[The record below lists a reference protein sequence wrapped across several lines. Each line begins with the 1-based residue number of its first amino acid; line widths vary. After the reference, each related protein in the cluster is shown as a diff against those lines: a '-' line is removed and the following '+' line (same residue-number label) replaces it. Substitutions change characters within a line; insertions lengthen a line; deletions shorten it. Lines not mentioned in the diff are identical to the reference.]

1 MSGYKRQIASGAI
14 LALVLAGVLGFG
26 VLTYLPAQP
35 PASSTATTTSESS
48 VTTLTSTSTV
58 PVTSTTS
65 TATTYTSATSTT
77 TVTSATVTS
86 TVTSTSTSTVG
97 TVTYT
102 NQTVPLDSR
111 LAVTP
116 LGNLSSSTNATAI
129 AGELASG
136 LGELPIQLVSKH
148 LDTCFFTCDQ
158 SIYSFSTAKDSNITV
173 FFVGSSFY
181 LLLYEVQNYSGYL
194 DAWNNQTT
202 WSPPTVGEDLAVS
215 NLMLRAYGLD
225 LSRVGLDASS
235 TGPGWAT
242 WSQEYQ
248 GLPIANSSQIT
259 FNVYQPTSLIFRLEI
274 IAYSGWNVIPPN
286 FPMNVSATEAL
297 ASAQAYATNTIHI
310 GNITSA
316 TIAFQI
322 IQGHMYYAATISS
335 QSQAFILYVNPAT
348 GEVGF
353 PTT

>member
-14 LALVLAGVLGFG
+14 LALVLAAVLGFG

-35 PASSTATTTSESS
+35 PTSSTTITTSESS
-48 VTTLTSTSTV
+48 VTTVTSTSTV

-65 TATTYTSATSTT
+65 TTTMYTSASTT
-77 TVTSATVTS
+77 ATITSS
-86 TVTSTSTSTVG
+86 STSTVQ

-116 LGNLSSSTNATAI
+116 LGNLSSSTNATTIAI
-129 AGELASG
+129 DLASG
-136 LGELPIQLVSKH
+136 LGELPIQLVSEH
-148 LDTCFFTCDQ
+148 LSTCFFTCDQ

-173 FFVGSSFY
+173 FLVGGSFY
-181 LLLYEVQNYSGYL
+181 LLLYQVQNYSTYL
-194 DAWNNQTT
+194 DAWTNQTT
-202 WSPPTVGEDLAVS
+202 WSPPTVGEDIAVS

-225 LSRVGLDASS
+225 LSRVGLDANS
-235 TGPGWAT
+235 TGPGWST
-242 WSQEYQ
+242 WNQEYQ
-248 GLPIANSSQIT
+248 GLPIVNSSQIT

-274 IAYSGWNVIPPN
+274 IAYAGWNVIPSG
-286 FPMNVSATEAL
+286 FPLNVTATEAL
-297 ASAQAYATNTIHI
+297 ASAQGYATNTIHI
-310 GNITSA
+310 GNVTSA

-335 QSQAFILYVNPAT
+335 QSRAYILYVNPDT
-348 GEVGF
+348 SEVGF
-353 PTT
+353 PTA

>member
-35 PASSTATTTSESS
+35 PASSTAITTSESS
-48 VTTLTSTSTV
+48 VTTVTSTSTV

-65 TATTYTSATSTT
+65 TATTYTSTTVTTS
-77 TVTSATVTS
+77 VTSATATS
-86 TVTSTSTSTVG
+86 TVTSTSTVA

-116 LGNLSSSTNATAI
+116 LGNLSSSINATAI
-129 AGELASG
+129 SRELASG

-202 WSPPTVGEDLAVS
+202 WGPPTVGEDLAVS

-259 FNVYQPTSLIFRLEI
+259 FNVYQPTSMIFRLEI
-274 IAYSGWNVIPPN
+274 IAYAGWNVIPPN
-286 FPMNVSATEAL
+286 FPLNVAATEAL
-297 ASAQAYATNTIHI
+297 ASAQAYATDTVHV

-335 QSQAFILYVNPAT
+335 QSQAYILYVNPAT